1 MTSYYTRA
9 NARGEQEDVEQ
20 GDSALGTTTT
30 TVSEIATVGLQGAST
45 EGLESMSTEVA
56 GPMTTNPQLLP
67 EGGHSSVGGHGSVG
81 SASSSLVGVSTLG
94 YPSGLADPLDSSIAS
109 KGQITAESGITTA
122 TLTTGNVQVTS
133 RQPPTTAA
141 EVTAAAFSSPALDA
155 QVVEMPARD
164 RRRSSSVTLS
174 PPTLSPAPDLEQSQ
188 SVLHRIGRAASL
200 QRAASSQRRSFQV
213 YYWYLALPR

>member
-9 NARGEQEDVEQ
+9 KARGEQEDVEQ

-30 TVSEIATVGLQGAST
+30 TVSEIATVALQGVST
-45 EGLESMSTEVA
+45 EELESMSTEVA
-56 GPMTTNPQLLP
+56 GPMTTHPQLLP

-109 KGQITAESGITTA
+109 EGQITAESTIATA
-122 TLTTGNVQVTS
+122 TSTTIGNVRVTS

-155 QVVEMPARD
+155 QVVEMPTRD
-164 RRRSSSVTLS
+164 RRRSSSVTVS

-188 SVLHRIGRAASL
+188 SVLQRIGRAASL
-200 QRAASSQRRSFQV
+200 QRAASSQRRSF
-213 YYWYLALPR
+213 